1 MNNFGQFLAGTSTQ
15 VPSIL
20 SSTDSSDDSD
30 NTDFPPILSDVY
42 LKVASAFFPEEHPKQ
57 ENYLDVVSKYSDR
70 DFWRHFRCTRSTF
83 ELIISHLKMDCDQ
96 NVYVGGHLPMSVEEM
111 LLITLQ
117 YLGNQGSMRLL
128 ADKFGRSDSS
138 ICKTIEKVCTFFF
151 ENQSKFV
158 KWPETHELEKNAKNF
173 KDRAGF
179 PGTIGA
185 IDGTHIAVHPPA
197 AQQKAYLNYKRFHS
211 IVLMAVV
218 LPDKSFSSIFTG
230 FPGSNH
236 DAYVFQRSSLFDT
249 LNSIQN
255 PLFESKKYH
264 IVGDSAF
271 PLHSWLMT
279 PYKKG
284 SSSLSPSQRRYN
296 YKHSATRIVVEQAFG
311 DLLNR
316 FKRCNDVD
324 ADMEKVVKIVTSC
337 CVIHN
342 VCIKNGDFSL
352 ENDTHVVPNVAV
364 NPYPRNL
371 LSNISVCALQKRES
385 IRSAL

>member
-1 MNNFGQFLAGTSTQ
+1 
-15 VPSIL
+15 
-20 SSTDSSDDSD
+20 
-30 NTDFPPILSDVY
+30 
-42 LKVASAFFPEEHPKQ
+42 
-57 ENYLDVVSKYSDR
+57 
-70 DFWRHFRCTRSTF
+70 
-83 ELIISHLKMDCDQ
+83 
-96 NVYVGGHLPMSVEEM
+96 
-111 LLITLQ
+111 
-117 YLGNQGSMRLL
+117 
-128 ADKFGRSDSS
+128 
-138 ICKTIEKVCTFFF
+138 
-151 ENQSKFV
+151 
-158 KWPETHELEKNAKNF
+158 
-173 KDRAGF
+173 
-179 PGTIGA
+179 
-185 IDGTHIAVHPPA
+185 VHPPA